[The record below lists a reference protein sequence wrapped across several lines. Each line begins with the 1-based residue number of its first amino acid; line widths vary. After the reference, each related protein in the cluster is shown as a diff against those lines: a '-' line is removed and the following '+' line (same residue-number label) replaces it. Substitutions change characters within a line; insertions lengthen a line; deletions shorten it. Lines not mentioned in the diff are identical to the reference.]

1 LTGQKGSSTLIKNIF
16 KLSAAVAL
24 SLAIATSALS
34 QDTPAADKRA
44 QALKKYLEAQN
55 LEKAGNYPAAVAAYK
70 EAITLDPTSAE
81 LKTALGSLYLKHRN
95 VIEAEAQAREAARL
109 APNDLGVRKLLAQIY
124 LSQVSVGGSFDK
136 GKATSAIRE
145 LEEITRTNA
154 QAKIDLGGNEPVP
167 ALAVVAQLYLSLEEE
182 DKAIESLKRLS
193 DGDASSTLA
202 TSMLAEIYYN
212 KGKYREAA
220 AAARKAYE
228 ANPQSTAA
236 AGLLAKALLRIDRG
250 QEALSIYKKA
260 IGIKDTPPGEESKE
274 GVPLS
279 PLTFDYAEALI
290 ETGRYDEAI
299 KKVIDPLLANVR
311 RDSEV
316 FLHLTNMKGRALR
329 RQGNREEAARVLEAA
344 LKGQDVSE
352 SLVVVY
358 SLAETY
364 EEIFRFDKAVE
375 TYEDALAA
383 IINPDGTVSGSQ
395 NERNAGVILRRI
407 AIAHRMAG
415 NRDKML
421 ETYDRMRKT
430 LGPKSF
436 LADQMTIEAH
446 LNEGK
451 DKEAYDL
458 ATSAAE
464 RNPDERS
471 FKLYRAQAA
480 SKIGRLDVTDQIMKG
495 LLKNGPEDA
504 DIYLFWSG
512 VQLEA
517 NQLKQAE
524 ETVRKAMSLDP
535 NDISPLITLSSIQE
549 RQNKHKEAE
558 ATLRRALE
566 IDPDNATLLNNLGYF
581 LADRGEKI
589 PEAESLIRRAVN
601 IEPTNGSFLDSLG
614 WVLFKQN
621 KIAEAQKYI
630 EQAIVYS
637 PRSATLHD
645 HLGDIYKKQGLNDKA
660 RAKWEDA
667 LRLATEPEE
676 IKKIKEKL
684 GKK

>member
-1 LTGQKGSSTLIKNIF
+1 LIKNIL
-16 KLSAAVAL
+16 KQSATLAL
-24 SLAIATSALS
+24 SLLIATAALA
-34 QDTPAADKRA
+34 QDKPLPAADQRA

-55 LEKAGNYPAAVAAYK
+55 LEKSGNYPGAVAAYK
-70 EAITLDPTSAE
+70 EAIALDPSSAE
-81 LKTALGSLYLKHRN
+81 LKTALGGLYLKHRN
-95 VIEAEAQAREAARL
+95 VIEAEAQAREAAKI
-109 APNDLGVRKLLAQIY
+109 APNDLGVRKLLAQVY
-124 LSQVSVGGSFDK
+124 LSQAFVGGTLDK
-136 GKATSAIRE
+136 GKANSAIRE
-145 LEEITRTNA
+145 LEEITKTNA

-182 DKAIESLKRLS
+182 DKAIDSLKRLS
-193 DGDASSTLA
+193 EGDSSASVA
-202 TSMLAEIYYN
+202 NSMLAELYYN

-220 AAARKAYE
+220 AVARKAYE

-236 AGLLAKALLRIDRG
+236 AGLLAKALLRIDRA

-260 IGIKDTPPGEESKE
+260 IGIKDPGPGEEAKE

-299 KKVIDPLLANVR
+299 KKVLDPLIANVR
-311 RDSEV
+311 RDTPV
-316 FLHLTNMKGRALR
+316 FLHLVDLKGKALR
-329 RQGNREEAARVLEAA
+329 RQGNREEAARVLEDA

-364 EEIFRFDKAVE
+364 EEMFKFDKAVE

-383 IINPDGTVSGSQ
+383 LVNPDGTVGGGE

-407 AIAHRMAG
+407 AIAQRLAG
-415 NRDKML
+415 NRDKVL
-421 ETYDRMRKT
+421 ATYERMRKT
-430 LGPKSF
+430 LGPKNF
-436 LADQMTIEAH
+436 LADQMTIENY

-458 ATSAAE
+458 ATASSE

-480 SKIGRLDVTDQIMKG
+480 SKIGKPEVTDEIMRG
-495 LLKNGPEDA
+495 LLKNGPEDV

-512 VQLEA
+512 ILLEA

-524 ETVRKAMSLDP
+524 DTARKAMSIEP

-558 ATLRRALE
+558 ATLRKALE

-630 EQAIVYS
+630 EQAIVYN

-667 LRLATEPEE
+667 LKLSTEPEE
-676 IKKIKEKL
+676 IKKIKDKL
-684 GKK
+684 GRK